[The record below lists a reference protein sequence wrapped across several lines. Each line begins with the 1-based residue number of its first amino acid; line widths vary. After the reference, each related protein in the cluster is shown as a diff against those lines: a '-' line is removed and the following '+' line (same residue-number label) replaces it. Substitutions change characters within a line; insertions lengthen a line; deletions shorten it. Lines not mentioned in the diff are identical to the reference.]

1 MVHMGTNSRTAGP
14 WTEAVAAE
22 IRAERA
28 RQKLSQVALA
38 EASGVPRS
46 TLVKLEA
53 GTRPIDME
61 QLRQIADALHISQWE
76 LVRRAES
83 NTGGIS

>member
-1 MVHMGTNSRTAGP
+1 MGTNSRIAGP
-14 WTEAVAAE
+14 WTEAIAAE

-53 GTRPIDME
+53 GSRPIDME
-61 QLRQIADALHISQWE
+61 QLRLIADALGISQWE
-76 LVRRAES
+76 LVQRAEANS
-83 NTGGIS
+83 AGLS